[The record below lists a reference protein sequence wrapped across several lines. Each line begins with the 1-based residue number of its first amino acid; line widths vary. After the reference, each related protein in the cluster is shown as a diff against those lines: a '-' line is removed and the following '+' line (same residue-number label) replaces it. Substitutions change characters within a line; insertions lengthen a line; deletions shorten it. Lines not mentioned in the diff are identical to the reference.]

1 MNEDDQ
7 EFLTGISNT
16 LMAAEMIQRAA
27 LFLVQLSE
35 LPMPMMYAYLEKLT
49 KENLMAI
56 IVALAMGVETI
67 DIDIDIETD

>member
-1 MNEDDQ
+1 MNEDDS

-16 LMAAEMIQRAA
+16 LMAADMIQRVA

-35 LPMPMMYAYLEKLT
+35 LPMPMMYEYLEKLT

-56 IVALAMGVETI
+56 IVVLAMGVETI
-67 DIDIDIETD
+67 DIDIETD

>member
-16 LMAAEMIQRAA
+16 LMAADMIQRVA

-35 LPMPMMYAYLEKLT
+35 LPMPMMYEYLEKLT

-56 IVALAMGVETI
+56 IVVLAMGVETI
-67 DIDIDIETD
+67 DIDIETD